1 MGPSQGQ
8 APDDRRGR
16 PQRHQDHTG
25 LVVPQRQQGGDEMLA
40 RRQSA

>member
-16 PQRHQDHTG
+16 PQRLQDHTDP
-25 LVVPQRQQGGDEMLA
+25 VVTQRQQGGDETLA
-40 RRQSA
+40 RRQSE

>member
-1 MGPSQGQ
+1 MGPSQGR

-16 PQRHQDHTG
+16 PQRHQDYTDP
-25 LVVPQRQQGGDEMLA
+25 LVAQRQQGGDQMLA

>member
-16 PQRHQDHTG
+16 PQRHQDHADP
-25 LVVPQRQQGGDEMLA
+25 VVPQGQQGGDEMLA
-40 RRQSA
+40 RRQSE